1 MYLWEARRSGEL
13 KDRQLIRKYNQ
24 KHVKRLAFQN
34 KLSEKKFDK
43 TYAPEKRFRLF
54 FFYFID
60 VVRLKNYDSEEIICA
75 Y

>member
-1 MYLWEARRSGEL
+1 MLL
-13 KDRQLIRKYNQ
+13 KKDLD
-24 KHVKRLAFQN
+24 F
-34 KLSEKKFDK
+34 
-43 TYAPEKRFRLF
+43 F